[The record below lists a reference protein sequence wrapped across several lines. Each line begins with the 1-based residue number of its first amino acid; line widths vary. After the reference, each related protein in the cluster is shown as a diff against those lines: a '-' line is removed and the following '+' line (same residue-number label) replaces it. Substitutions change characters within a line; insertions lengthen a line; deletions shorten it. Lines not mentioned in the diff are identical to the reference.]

1 MNTERTTGI
10 ITLLEKY
17 GYVSVRD
24 LANLL
29 HVSAPTVRRSLSELE
44 REGIVVRNHGGVTL
58 AGNGLPK
65 PFSYRFSDM
74 KEEKR
79 RIAQAA
85 CSLLTDNSII
95 YLDTSTTVM
104 CMIDYLKSRRNIT
117 VVTNSVPAIQLLH
130 GYGIPV
136 KCTGGD
142 LNDESMGFVGYAAES
157 YLASIRT
164 DFAFISTPAIGL
176 DGRISDYSEQETH
189 LRKVAMA
196 NSARCVYLFEKQ
208 KLNQSAIFTL
218 CNSSDV
224 DYLISN
230 ADLGSVFPDM
240 EISRYRSDPDVFIAR
255 VR

>member
-1 MNTERTTGI
+1 MNTERATNI
-10 ITLLEKY
+10 INLLEKY
-17 GYVSVRD
+17 GYISVRD
-24 LANLL
+24 LAGLL
-29 HVSAPTVRRSLSELE
+29 HVSAPTVRRSLSQLE
-44 REGIVVRNHGGVTL
+44 REGIVARNHGGVIL

-65 PFSYRFSDM
+65 PFSYRFGAM

-85 CSLLTDNSII
+85 CSLLSDGNII

-104 CMIDYLKSRRNIT
+104 CMIDYLKNRKNIT

-130 GYGIPV
+130 NYGIPV

-142 LNDESMGFVGYAAES
+142 LNSESMGFVGYAAEA
-157 YLASIRT
+157 YLSSIRT
-164 DFAFISTPAIGL
+164 DFAFISTPAISL

-189 LRKVAMA
+189 LRKVALA
-196 NSARCVYLFEKQ
+196 NSTCSVYLFEKQ

-218 CNSSDV
+218 CNYRDI

-230 ADLGSVFPDM
+230 AALNGVFENT
-240 EISRYRSDPDVFIAR
+240 EISDNSGISIVK
-255 VR
+255 VK